1 MKLSRIVLTLALG
14 LTLSVSAF
22 GQSQA
27 DPSHLLL
34 KEGATEIQ
42 KDDKD
47 KSGEPKI
54 VERMGEPA
62 PAGPQNPF
70 VIPLSPD
77 ALEALKGINADA
89 KPTPEQLETVYRTVW
104 QQVSDNYNRPE
115 KLANW
120 QEWKHKFDG
129 KITTPEELESALQEM
144 LGSLGDHWTSY
155 TSTADMNAA
164 RERYMNG
171 IIESGIFMKE
181 GPEGAILIH
190 SVAYGTSAY
199 KSVLRKDDRIVR
211 VNGVDVAGKS
221 LAEMED
227 LVRGKAG
234 SAMKVV
240 YERAGA
246 QHELTM
252 ILAMPEQEGVQMRIL
267 PGHLGYIRLDEF
279 SAESASKLSR
289 GLIQLHMKSNGHLN
303 GLILDLRG
311 NPGGRVDLAKKIAE
325 IFIEEGT
332 IFSTKTRKERQ
343 ITNEVVTI
351 MPPMEHEFADQPAEL
366 VAAVKDY
373 YKIPMVVLVD
383 GSSASSS
390 EILTGALKD
399 NGRATI
405 MGTTTWGKGVG
416 MIISNIPPGGRL
428 SITSLDYLTP
438 SGYNLSGK
446 GIEPHVVV
454 ERHSGASF
462 DEQLDA
468 AIDYLQSKAPDPF
481 EGPLSNRAEGP
492 NEQVDFFNSPLGI
505 SLIIALLIVGVLM
518 YGKHADIQRNRRKE
532 REAAEKNKKEVNRY

>member
-14 LTLSVSAF
+14 LTVSISAF

-34 KEGATEIQ
+34 KEGGAAIQ
-42 KDDKD
+42 QGEKD
-47 KSGEPKI
+47 KSAEPKI
-54 VERMGEPA
+54 IERMGEPA
-62 PAGPQNPF
+62 PASPKNPF
-70 VIPLSPD
+70 VIPLSPE
-77 ALEALKGINADA
+77 ALQALKGINADA
-89 KPTPEQLETVYRTVW
+89 QPTPAQLENIYQTVW
-104 QQVSDNYNRPE
+104 QEVSDNYNRPE

-129 KITTPEELESALQEM
+129 KLKTPDELESALQEM
-144 LGSLGDHWTSY
+144 LNSLDDHWTSY
-155 TSTADMNAA
+155 TSTADMKAA

-171 IIESGIFMKE
+171 ILESGIFLKE
-181 GPEGAILIH
+181 GPEGSILIH
-190 SVAYGTSAY
+190 SVAYGTAAY
-199 KSVLRKDDRIVR
+199 KSVLHKDDRIVK
-211 VNGVDVAGKS
+211 VNGVDVAGKT
-221 LAEMED
+221 LDEMED
-227 LVRGKAG
+227 VVRGKAG

-240 YERAGA
+240 YERDGA
-246 QHELTM
+246 QHEVTLILTP
-252 ILAMPEQEGVQMRIL
+252 PEQEGVQMRIL

-279 SAESASKLSR
+279 SAESATKLAM
-289 GLIQLHMKSNGHLN
+289 GLVQLHVKANGHLN

-325 IFIEEGT
+325 IFIEKGT
-332 IFSTKTRKERQ
+332 IFSTRTRKERQ
-343 ITNEVVTI
+343 ITDEVVTI
-351 MPPMEHEFADQPAEL
+351 MAPMEHEFADQPAEL
-366 VAAVKDY
+366 VAASKDY

-383 GSSASSS
+383 GSSASAS

-446 GIEPHVVV
+446 GIEPHIVV
-454 ERHSGASF
+454 ERHSGVSF

-468 AIDYLQSKAPDPF
+468 AIDYLQSRAPDPF